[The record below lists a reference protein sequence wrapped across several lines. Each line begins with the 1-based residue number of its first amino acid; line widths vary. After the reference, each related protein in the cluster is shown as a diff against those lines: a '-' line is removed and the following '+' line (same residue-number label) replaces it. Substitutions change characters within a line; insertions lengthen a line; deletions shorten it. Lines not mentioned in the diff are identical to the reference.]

1 MWGGQSELAR
11 RVVAVVEARVLRR
24 VRHAPHTESVHQREA
39 SPRLAQTE
47 ASKERIVWGLDRLVT
62 PERGVMRWSW
72 RTRPAGEREESAVE
86 AQAVEALSGG
96 MLDSRGYNSTLVG
109 WDNSRSRHSFIHI
122 EREYGFCRGFQ
133 MRNVHLVYLLSRY
146 GSQRRHTLRGK
157 PRVLHLT

>member
-1 MWGGQSELAR
+1 M
-11 RVVAVVEARVLRR
+11 VAVVEARVLRR

-96 MLDSRGYNSTLVG
+96 MLGSRGDNSTLVG
-109 WDNSRSRHSFIHI
+109 WGTSRSRHSFIHI
-122 EREYGFCRGFQ
+122 EHEYAFFRGFQ

-146 GSQRRHTLRGK
+146 GI
-157 PRVLHLT
+157 